1 MALKALDQRLANP
14 ANTPSPA
21 QPSRPQPSITP
32 SKPETTKTPD
42 ENEGGDLGT
51 GGRASL

>member
-14 ANTPSPA
+14 TNAPSPA
-21 QPSRPQPSITP
+21 QPPASS
-32 SKPETTKTPD
+32 SKPETTKIPD

-51 GGRASL
+51 SGRASR